1 MLHLPAD
8 RLAELVDVEP
18 TLEERGHLEACAE
31 CTRERR
37 AFAALRN
44 LARAER
50 HAVTAPLLS
59 WADLRRGLEDD
70 GVIASPVRSA
80 EAVRLVPRGKPSFSR
95 SRIALAAAAS
105 FALVSTGIAIGR
117 FVPLNSRS
125 PQAASSAVDPRA
137 GAIGSD
143 VIAASDIFQSRD
155 QALQV
160 LLRAQQ
166 DYQRAAA
173 FLLASDTTIA
183 PTAPNLYRERLVA
196 LDEVM
201 GVTRE
206 ALVRAPHDPVMNSYY
221 LATVG
226 AREATLQQLQLTL
239 PAGTRIDSF

>member
-8 RLAELVDVEP
+8 RLAELVDVAP
-18 TLEERGHLEACAE
+18 TRQEWAHLEICAE
-31 CTRERR
+31 CARERH
-37 AFAALRN
+37 AYAALRN

-50 HAVTAPLLS
+50 HAVIEPLTS
-59 WADLRRGLEDD
+59 WADLRRGLEDE
-70 GVIASPVRSA
+70 GVLASPVLSDS
-80 EAVRLVPRGKPSFSR
+80 VRLVHSGKRRFSR

-105 FALVSTGIAIGR
+105 FALVTTGMAIGR
-117 FVPLNSRS
+117 FVPLNS
-125 PQAASSAVDPRA
+125 AAVQTGSSAVSPRS
-137 GAIGSD
+137 GTVGSD
-143 VIAASDIFQSRD
+143 VISASSSFQSRD
-155 QALQV
+155 QAVQE

-183 PTAPNLYRERLVA
+183 PTAPNLYRERLAA

-201 GVTRE
+201 GVTRD

-221 LATVG
+221 LATLG
-226 AREATLQQLQLTL
+226 AREATLQQLQLAL